1 MHDLSSRQALHR
13 AVAPAF
19 KTRFPAAHLM
29 VVDDERSNLRLL
41 QAVLGAA
48 GFGRVTLL
56 DDPRQVIAELEEKL
70 PDLLLLD
77 FSMPF
82 MSGLDILARLP
93 SSLAKDVPVL
103 MLTAYGE
110 PEIKQRAL
118 RLGAS
123 DFVTRPFDKAELLL
137 RIENILRT
145 RMLQLELKRKN
156 DELEL
161 RVDER
166 TRELSSA
173 LAMLTQSREEALWLI
188 GLVLEYRDFETK
200 GHTERVT
207 RLSLALG
214 KALGLGEQQLEEL
227 RWGACLHDIG
237 KIAISDRILLKPG
250 PLSAEEFALV
260 KRHVLIGESMLR
272 QMGFLPQAVIEIV
285 RHHHERWDGCGYPD
299 GLAGERIPY
308 LARLFGVADVYDALV
323 SKRPYKPAWTHREA
337 QRELLR
343 QRGKQ
348 FDPSLVDAF
357 LTLDITATLE
367 PMAQARAER
376 HVVKHEAR
384 N

>member
-1 MHDLSSRQALHR
+1 MNRAMHDLSSRQALHW
-13 AVAPAF
+13 AVTPAF
-19 KTRFPAAHLM
+19 QTSYPGAHLM

-41 QAVLGAA
+41 QAVLGSA
-48 GFGRVTLL
+48 GFERITPV
-56 DDPRQVIAELEEKL
+56 DDARLVLPELESKR
-70 PDLLLLD
+70 PDLLVLD
-77 FSMPF
+77 ISMPF
-82 MSGLDILARLP
+82 LSGLDILVRLP
-93 SSLAKDVPVL
+93 SSAAKDVPVL
-103 MLTAYGE
+103 MLTAHDE

-137 RIENILRT
+137 RVENILRT
-145 RMLQLELKRKN
+145 RMLQLELKLKN

-173 LAMLTQSREEALWLI
+173 LAMVTQSREEALWLI

-207 RLSLALG
+207 RLALALG
-214 KALGLGEQQLEEL
+214 KALGLGEPQLDHL

-272 QMGFLPQAVIEIV
+272 QMDFLPQPVIDIV
-285 RHHHERWDGCGYPD
+285 RHHHERWDGCGYPE
-299 GLAGERIPY
+299 GLAGEHIPY
-308 LARLFGVADVYDALV
+308 LARLFSVADVYDALV
-323 SKRPYKPAWTHREA
+323 STRPYKPAWTHFEA

-343 QRGKQ
+343 QKGKQ
-348 FDPSLVDAF
+348 FDPRLVDAF
-357 LTLDITATLE
+357 LTLDIAATLE
-367 PMAQARAER
+367 PMAQMQG
-376 HVVKHEAR
+376 
-384 N
+384 